1 MGNLDERTR
10 LEDLVESRG
19 PVDFS
24 KIPDHLRKRLD
35 AWKWGLT
42 GWTSPANLIITA
54 AWRKAFFPKDDCCKI
69 WARDSDNQ
77 PIVGGYSIRTCDETV
92 TVPVFSKFD
101 LCTGF
106 CSANSGMQG
115 SRAIEKSRGVGRINR
130 GLRLEQRTVFDSQLF
145 SEILNDIDDLSGSA
159 AEEALKYL
167 IEIAYQAKAKRETAN
182 DILRSSPPTLDLLRF
197 CTDATDPELT
207 KCITAACLDAIYGGM
222 GIELVGVS
230 DYKTAADNRALK
242 AGDLTL
248 VRDGKPLV
256 AVEVKDRT
264 RSIDWQNI
272 NSAKAI
278 ISNFPSVTAFYFVLE
293 SRNSVELRLID
304 EVARRELNG
313 TSLGIPISFLSLP
326 DLIAMAAP
334 TRGYSFLVAR
344 TAEYV
349 TQAPSIKPTTKD
361 RWLQLTQPTKTGNG

>member
-1 MGNLDERTR
+1 MDDLDERAR
-10 LEDLVESRG
+10 LEGLVESPE
-19 PVDFS
+19 PVDYS
-24 KIPDHLRKRLD
+24 KIPDYLRRRLD

-54 AWRKAFFPKDDCCKI
+54 AWRKAFFPMDDCCRI

-77 PIVGGYSIRTCDETV
+77 PIVGGYSVRTCDETV

-130 GLRLEQRTVFDSQLF
+130 GLRLKQRTVFDSQLF
-145 SEILNDIDDLSGSA
+145 SEILNDINDLSGRA
-159 AEEALKYL
+159 AEEVLKYL
-167 IEIAYQAKAKRETAN
+167 IEIAYRAKAKRESAN
-182 DILRSSPPTLDLLRF
+182 DILRSSPPALDLLRF

-222 GIELVGVS
+222 RLELLGVS
-230 DYKTAADNRALK
+230 DHKTAADNRALK

-264 RSIDWQNI
+264 RSVDWQNI
-272 NSAKAI
+272 NSAKTI
-278 ISNFPSVTAFYFVLE
+278 VTNFPSLIAFYFVLE
-293 SRNSVELRLID
+293 SRNSVDPELVD
-304 EVARRELNG
+304 EIARRELNG
-313 TSLGIPISFLSLP
+313 NSLGIPISFLSLP
-326 DLIAMAAP
+326 DLVAMAAP
-334 TRGYSFLVAR
+334 TKGYSFLVTR
-344 TAEYV
+344 TADFV
-349 TQAPSIKPTTKD
+349 TQAPSIKPTTKE
-361 RWLQLTQPTKTGNG
+361 RWLQSVQPAKTGNG

>member
-1 MGNLDERTR
+1 MDDLDERAR
-10 LEDLVESRG
+10 LEDLVEN
-19 PVDFS
+19 PEKVDYS
-24 KIPDHLRKRLD
+24 KIPGQLRRRLD
-35 AWKWGLT
+35 NWKWGSI

-54 AWRKAFFPKDDCCKI
+54 AWRKAFFPEDDCCKI

-77 PIVGGYSIRTCDETV
+77 PIEGGYSIRTCDETV

-130 GLRLEQRTVFDSQLF
+130 GLRLKQRTVFDSQLF
-145 SEILNDIDDLSGSA
+145 SEILNDINDLSGRA
-159 AEEALKYL
+159 AEEVLKYL
-167 IEIAYQAKAKRETAN
+167 IEVAYGAKAKRKIAD

-197 CTDATDPELT
+197 CRDATDPELP
-207 KCITAACLDAIYGGM
+207 KCLTAACLDAIYGEM
-222 GIELVGVS
+222 KLELLGVS
-230 DYKTAADNRALK
+230 DYKTAADNRAVK

-256 AVEVKDRT
+256 AVEVKDRS
-264 RSIDWQNI
+264 RRLDWQNI

-278 ISNFPSVTAFYFVLE
+278 VRNFPSLVAFYFVLE
-293 SRNSVELRLID
+293 SRNSVDPEIID
-304 EVARRELNG
+304 EVARDELNE

-326 DLIAMAAP
+326 DLVAMAAP
-334 TRGYSFLVAR
+334 AKGYSFLVTR
-344 TAEYV
+344 TAEFV
-349 TQAPSIKPTTKD
+349 TQAPSIKSTTKE
-361 RWLQLTQPTKTGNG
+361 RWLRSVQPAKTGNG